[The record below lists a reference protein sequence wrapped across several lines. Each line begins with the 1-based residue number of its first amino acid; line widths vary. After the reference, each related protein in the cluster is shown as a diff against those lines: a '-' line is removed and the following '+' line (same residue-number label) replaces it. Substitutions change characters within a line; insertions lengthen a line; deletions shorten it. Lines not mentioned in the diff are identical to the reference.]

1 MTDNPDVAL
10 VVTHPNGRPH
20 CAVRGEIDIV
30 TAPTVGQALTSFID
44 IGETA
49 IDLDLSQVEFID
61 SRGIHE
67 LIVARRAGLRI
78 TITDASSAVR
88 RALDVAGINGYLSE

>member
-1 MTDNPDVAL
+1 MGSPNIAL
-10 VVTHPNGRPH
+10 IVTHVNGRPH
-20 CAVRGEIDIV
+20 CAIRGEIDII
-30 TAPTVGQALTSFID
+30 TAPTIGQALTSFID

-78 TITDASSAVR
+78 TITDASPAAR
-88 RALDVAGINGYLSE
+88 RTLDVASINGYLSE